1 MDRIYKYNPNISYN
15 PNGGRYLQLIT
26 AKNLYI
32 QNITVAENDGHSDS
46 FHVKFPNVFTNY
58 PLGAVRVEDQKFK
71 DWDHYKFTIWQLQL
85 NFVVFC
91 ASSAC
96 GVSVEHLN
104 AKEPMIRSI
113 YRFHVYYHIRRILKI
128 LEIPLPYENSF
139 NQYNN
144 PYNHEKFIGICSE
157 YGVSNDLTKWRKQ
170 KYFSTWQSRA
180 WETGK
185 PGMSNINENSFS
197 RWIIE
202 KSDGLTM
209 LGLQKLSGSVRHD
222 AYLILTSQTS
232 TRGPIVGIESRNLDA
247 QHTFLNTFENIV
259 NRRVNISEDIRRF
272 QKTLQ
277 YARSKVD
284 YVIGEF
290 IYMLPS
296 NMNLQI
302 EKVKD
307 YNNKILISSPSFKIG
322 TNLKINLDGEQ
333 VKLKDKPDV
342 KSKEVEMVK
351 TEPDVKPK
359 VITKPDIKSNKEHK
373 QDVKPNIELKHDVML
388 ITTKPDTNKI
398 TYEEEKVA
406 LYWELQLYLQYGGC
420 SSDLRSICLCHEI
433 CVYQDSNTCDKC
445 PQILRQP
452 TNCFLCSIQD
462 P

>member
-1 MDRIYKYNPNISYN
+1 MDRIYKYNSDASYK
-15 PNGGRYLQLIT
+15 PNGGTYLQLIT
-26 AKNLYI
+26 AEDLYI
-32 QNITVAENDGHSDS
+32 QNVTVAEHDGGNSDS
-46 FHVKFPNVFTNY
+46 FQVKFPNVFTNY

-71 DWDHYKFTIWQLQL
+71 DWDHYKFTIWQSQL
-85 NFVVFC
+85 NFAVFC

-157 YGVSNDLTKWRKQ
+157 YGVSNDLTKWRNQ

-185 PGMSNINENSFS
+185 PGMSYINENSFS

-202 KSDGLTM
+202 KSDGLTT
-209 LGLQKLSGSVRHD
+209 LGIQKLSESVRD
-222 AYLILTSQTS
+222 YAYLILTSQTS
-232 TRGPIVGIESRNLDA
+232 TRGPIIGHEARNLDA
-247 QHTFLNTFENIV
+247 QRVFLNNFENVI
-259 NRRVNISEDIRRF
+259 NRRVDIPEDIRRF

-284 YVIGEF
+284 YAIGEF

-296 NMNLQI
+296 DMNLRI
-302 EKVKD
+302 GNVRN

-322 TNLKINLDGEQ
+322 TNVKVNLLSSENRRLND
-333 VKLKDKPDV
+333 DV
-342 KSKEVEMVK
+342 KSKEIK
-351 TEPDVKPK
+351 TEPK
-359 VITKPDIKSNKEHK
+359 VITKPNKEHK
-373 QDVKPNIELKHDVML
+373 QDVKPNIKFEQDVK
-388 ITTKPDTNKI
+388 KPDTNEI

-406 LYWELQLYLQYGGC
+406 LVLGITSVFTVWWMF
-420 SSDLRSICLCHEI
+420 
-433 CVYQDSNTCDKC
+433 K
-445 PQILRQP
+445 
-452 TNCFLCSIQD
+452 
-462 P
+462 

>member
-1 MDRIYKYNPNISYN
+1 MDRIYKYNSDASYK

-26 AKNLYI
+26 AKDLYI
-32 QNITVAENDGHSDS
+32 QNITVAEHDGHSDS
-46 FHVKFPNVFTNY
+46 FQVKFPNVFTNY

-71 DWDHYKFTIWQLQL
+71 DWDHYKFTLWQSQL

-144 PYNHEKFIGICSE
+144 PYNHEKFIGICSK
-157 YGVSNDLTKWRKQ
+157 YGVSNDLTKWRNQ
-170 KYFSTWQSRA
+170 KYFSAWQSRA

-185 PGMSNINENSFS
+185 PGMSYINENSFS

-202 KSDGLTM
+202 KSNGLTT
-209 LGLQKLSGSVRHD
+209 LGLQKLSETVRD
-222 AYLILTSQTS
+222 YTYLILMSQTS
-232 TRGPIVGIESRNLDA
+232 TRGPIIGHEARNLDA
-247 QHTFLNTFENIV
+247 QRTFLNTFENIV
-259 NRRVNISEDIRRF
+259 NRRVNIPEDIRRF

-290 IYMLPS
+290 IYMLPTD
-296 NMNLQI
+296 MNLRI
-302 EKVKD
+302 GKVKD

-322 TNLKINLDGEQ
+322 TNLKINLLSSDRRLNG
-333 VKLKDKPDV
+333 DV
-342 KSKEVEMVK
+342 KSKEVDNRRLMVK

-359 VITKPDIKSNKEHK
+359 VITKPNIEPNKEHK
-373 QDVKPNIELKHDVML
+373 QDVKPNIKFDRESNQDVKKSDL
-388 ITTKPDTNKI
+388 LSSTEGRSKLNDKI
-398 TYEEEKVA
+398 TYDEEKVA
-406 LYWELQLYLQYGGC
+406 
-420 SSDLRSICLCHEI
+420 I
-433 CVYQDSNTCDKC
+433 
-445 PQILRQP
+445 ILG
-452 TNCFLCSIQD
+452 TTAVFTVWWMFK
-462 P
+462 